1 MSNDNPFEVSSESY
15 GDRSGV
21 DRDTSSAE
29 VSRRTI
35 ELLNQ
40 TRPWVQLI
48 GVLTWI
54 GVVIAALATIALVG
68 LALAAGGIGPRLL
81 MGVLYGFITFIYWF
95 IAKSLTGYASRINRL
110 SASESVRDLEDALES
125 QKNFWK
131 TVGILTLVMILIY
144 IVMIVL
150 FFLGI
155 GFMQNLFQQQPGF

>member
-21 DRDTSSAE
+21 DRDASSAE

-54 GVVIAALATIALVG
+54 GVVCAALATIALVG
-68 LALAAGGIGPRLL
+68 LALAAGGVGPGLL
-81 MGVLYGFITFIYWF
+81 MGALYGFITFIYWF
-95 IAKSLTGYASRINRL
+95 IAKSLTGYASRINSL
-110 SASESVRDLEDALES
+110 SASGSVRDLEDALEA

-131 TVGILTLVMILIY
+131 TVGIITLVTILIY

-150 FFLGI
+150 MVLGVAVLPK
-155 GFMQNLFQQQPGF
+155 LFQQPGF

>member
-1 MSNDNPFEVSSESY
+1 MFAIL
-15 GDRSGV
+15 G
-21 DRDTSSAE
+21 T
-29 VSRRTI
+29 
-35 ELLNQ
+35 
-40 TRPWVQLI
+40 
-48 GVLTWI
+48 
-54 GVVIAALATIALVG
+54 IAAVG
-68 LALAAGGIGPRLL
+68 FALAAGGVGPGLFL
-81 MGVLYGFITFIYWF
+81 GALYGFITFIYWF

-131 TVGILTLVMILIY
+131 TVGIITLVTILIY